1 MYYGGVHVIIERQLL
16 ETLGQADDLT
26 QAGLAA
32 IPGENDVII
41 CTLETTSFVGV
52 LSPPRSAK
60 ACRVG

>member
-1 MYYGGVHVIIERQLL
+1 MIIERQLL